1 MKQFYKAYKKLQTKY
16 PYAILLLRWGNY
28 YHSFGN
34 SARVISMVSESP
46 GQSKMMNDENVFFHE
61 FHECALDRILPK
73 CIKIGYRVAIADHS
87 KEG

>member
-1 MKQFYKAYKKLQTKY
+1 MKKFFRAYKKLQAKY
-16 PYAILLLRWGNY
+16 PDAILLFRWGNH

-34 SARVISMVSESP
+34 SARVISMVSKSP
-46 GQSKMMNDENVFFHE
+46 GQSEMINDENVFIHE

-73 CIKIGYRVAIADHS
+73 CIKTGYRVAIADHS